1 MAWKAGIGLLT
12 VTTILCFVHLTTE
25 NECKQ
30 GKTCFLPDCYCF
42 SNTTVPGN
50 LPRVKMP
57 QLVVF
62 AFSGAVNIDVYGYF
76 RHFFNAERTNANGCP
91 ISATLFVQSRYSNF
105 TMVNDL
111 YRRGFEIAGYSVS
124 GNPMYIYW
132 KNATAKE
139 MEYEIIENRKGLS
152 RKASIPISE
161 IRGWRT
167 PHLLPVGNAQFGILQ
182 EQGFEYDSSLYF
194 IRRKPVDPFITPG
207 TLDYEWPFVCE
218 RNRCPDRNYT
228 LWEVP
233 AVSYLDYK
241 QQYPCIH
248 VDGCINLPQNE
259 NQAFQLIW
267 NNFYDYYRDRKLPF
281 VVNMKAIWLNTD
293 FHFRA
298 MERFIY
304 SLLHLDDVYV
314 VTMHQLVQW
323 MRRPLDVEQMMY
335 ADCPRVVSS
344 AAVTVHVS
352 AMLVLGICMIFG
364 IQFFFLAAL
373 GQRSTNA

>member
-1 MAWKAGIGLLT
+1 MTCKARSLLI
-12 VTTILCFVHLTTE
+12 VIILLLYFIPWTIQE
-25 NECKQ
+25 ECVQ
-30 GKTCFLPDCYCF
+30 GKTCFLSDCYCF
-42 SNTTVPGN
+42 SNITVPGN
-50 LPRVKMP
+50 LTRSKMP

-62 AFSGAVNIDVYGYF
+62 AFSGAINIDVFGYF
-76 RHFFNAERTNANGCP
+76 RHFFQSERTNANGCP
-91 ISATLFVQSRYSNF
+91 ISATLFVQSRYTNF

-111 YRRGFEIAGYSVS
+111 YRMGFEIAGYSLS
-124 GNPMYIYW
+124 GHPMYSYW
-132 KNATAKE
+132 KNATKKV

-152 RKASIPISE
+152 KKASIPLSE

-167 PHLLPVGNAQFGILQ
+167 PHLLPVGNVQFQVLQ
-182 EQGFEYDSSLYF
+182 EEGFEYDSSLYF
-194 IRRKPVDPFITPG
+194 IRRKPSDAYITPA
-207 TLDYEWPFVCE
+207 TLHYGWPFKCE
-218 RNRCPDRNYT
+218 RNRCPDSNYT

-248 VDGCINLPQNE
+248 IDGCINLPQNE
-259 NQAFQLIW
+259 NEAFQLIW

-304 SLLHLDDVYV
+304 SLLHMDDVYV

-323 MRRPLDVEQMMY
+323 MKNPLNVEQMIHT
-335 ADCPRVVSS
+335 DCPKVVMPS
-344 AAVTVHVS
+344 AAVTPRVS
-352 AMLVLGICMIFG
+352 SIFVFHICMILV
-364 IQFFFLAAL
+364 IYMHVI
-373 GQRSTNA
+373 